1 MRVVI
6 VAMIATMMKI
16 HKKRGFL
23 ARAAKGNSSSEP
35 MAVVNKNKL
44 MTKKLDKYTRD
55 VLCTK

>member
-23 ARAAKGNSSSEP
+23 ARAVNGNSSSEP

-44 MTKKLDKYTRD
+44 ITKKSDRYTND
-55 VLCTK
+55 VLCTE